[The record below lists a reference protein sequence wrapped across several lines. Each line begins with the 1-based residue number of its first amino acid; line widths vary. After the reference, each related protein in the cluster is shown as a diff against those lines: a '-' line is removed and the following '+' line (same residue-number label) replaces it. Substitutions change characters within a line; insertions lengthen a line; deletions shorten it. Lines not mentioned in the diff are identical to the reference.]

1 VEFFGIICVDF
12 LCFILDCL
20 IFCSMFIALIF
31 CTTHISLLPIALRK
45 IRGSQIKQG
54 KSDDGSESI
63 ENQTVTDKA

>member
-1 VEFFGIICVDF
+1 VEFFGNICVDF

-20 IFCSMFIALIF
+20 IVCSMFIPSIENQTVTNKAG
-31 CTTHISLLPIALRK
+31 K

>member
-1 VEFFGIICVDF
+1 MLQTVTNKAG
-12 LCFILDCL
+12 
-20 IFCSMFIALIF
+20 
-31 CTTHISLLPIALRK
+31 K